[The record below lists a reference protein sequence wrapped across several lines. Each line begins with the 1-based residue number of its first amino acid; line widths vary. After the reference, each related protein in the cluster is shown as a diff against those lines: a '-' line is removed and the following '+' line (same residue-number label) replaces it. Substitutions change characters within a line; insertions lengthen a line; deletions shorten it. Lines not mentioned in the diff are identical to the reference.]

1 MKANALIIK
10 GFLPGLA
17 VMGSNSLIFLDML
30 LTDSGYAVVA
40 VPASG
45 I

>member
-1 MKANALIIK
+1 MKANALITK
-10 GFLPGLA
+10 LFLLSLA
-17 VMGSNSLIFLDML
+17 MRCPNLQILVGMSLP
-30 LTDSGYAVVA
+30 DSGYAVVA

>member
-17 VMGSNSLIFLDML
+17 VRGSNSLILVGML

>member
-10 GFLPGLA
+10 LFLLSLA
-17 VMGSNSLIFLDML
+17 VRGPNLQILVDML
-30 LTDSGYAVVA
+30 FPDSGYAVVA

>member
-1 MKANALIIK
+1 MKTNALIIK
-10 GFLPGLA
+10 RFLPSLA
-17 VMGSNSLIFLDML
+17 VKGSNSLILVGML